1 MGVVGVVELDFLE
14 PIHNK
19 QDFNKDDRYKY
30 VVIVVVDTSLVD
42 RRNSLRN
49 ISSSVNYSIRCF
61 DNKNTTESIQ

>member
-30 VVIVVVDTSLVD
+30 VNVVVVVVVVVDTLLVD
-42 RRNSLRN
+42 RGNFLRN
-49 ISSSVNYSIRCF
+49 VCAEICHVHVQY
-61 DNKNTTESIQ
+61 D